1 MMESK
6 SEGTCSAAVF
16 SRSPSVRAGGFLCG
30 RGTWSRRVG
39 KKRVAAADLDEY
51 GGVGLGIMGEV
62 EQAS

>member
-1 MMESK
+1 MRAP
-6 SEGTCSAAVF
+6 AAPP
-16 SRSPSVRAGGFLCG
+16 SSQGRLPSVPATFFCG
-30 RGTWSRRVG
+30 RETWSRRVG